1 MDEKEARLRELLKEV
16 GKIVVPY
23 SGGIDSSYLLKIAVD
38 TLGRDNVIAAVV
50 NSELFSDREFSEAI
64 DLGTEMGARVL
75 GLEMEELSDPHI
87 ASNTPN
93 SWYYSKAKRAGV
105 TNWNKTPSCSL
116 ASRFPYGT
124 RITPEKVEA
133 VFKAEEYFA
142 KRGFEPVRVR
152 VHQDLARIEVGAD
165 QIEKLVKNHE
175 EINQMMQELGFLFVT
190 VDLQGYK
197 YGRMNDQLDE
207 KTKKEAIG

>member
-1 MDEKEARLRELLKEV
+1 MLYQTIKKNVESEGFTVLSDGLIMDDINDYRPGVKARNEEGVRSLLQEAGLYKSEIREL
-16 GKIVVPY
+16 
-23 SGGIDSSYLLKIAVD
+23 
-38 TLGRDNVIAAVV
+38 
-50 NSELFSDREFSEAI
+50 
-64 DLGTEMGARVL
+64 
-75 GLEMEELSDPHI
+75 
-87 ASNTPN
+87 
-93 SWYYSKAKRAGV
+93 AKRAGV

-133 VFKAEEYFA
+133 VFKAEEYFT

-175 EINQMMQELGFLFVT
+175 EINKMMQDLGFLFVT

-207 KTKKEAIG
+207 KTKKAALE